1 MSRLSTNEPHEELLE
16 IADRLEKLSQAATV
30 PEIKDALER
39 VEDGARTI
47 GKAWSGS
54 CLGYHARIYYRNLEP
69 PPPGAHFS
77 PEWGME
83 DSWPINATTG
93 EWIEYDPDAIK
104 TTIFRSAGNQNLEP
118 ARDLAATAE
127 RSFRDDKPDILSIFI
142 TWLQEREDA
151 FIASLKEQAEQTT
164 VPSRA
169 DILNTFL
176 PAGQSMTRDTLALTQ
191 GRQVPPILLSWPK
204 LSALGGYPLPAVV

>member
-1 MSRLSTNEPHEELLE
+1 MPRLSTIEPHEELLE
-16 IADRLEKLSQAATV
+16 IADRLEKLSQAAMV

-39 VEDGARTI
+39 VEDAASTI

-54 CLGYHARIYYRNLEP
+54 CLGYHARIYFRSLEP

-93 EWIEYDPDAIK
+93 DWVEYDPDAIK
-104 TTIFRSAGNQNLEP
+104 TTILRNAGNQNL
-118 ARDLAATAE
+118 DLAATAE
-127 RSFRDDKPDILSIFI
+127 RSFRDNKPDILSIFI

-151 FIASLKEQAEQTT
+151 FIASLKQQVEQTT
-164 VPSRA
+164 VPIQSRHSERMA
-169 DILNTFL
+169 TCGPINDPRHLGANARS
-176 PAGQSMTRDTLALTQ
+176 AGTRPSCCH
-191 GRQVPPILLSWPK
+191 GRSYRP
-204 LSALGGYPLPAVV
+204 